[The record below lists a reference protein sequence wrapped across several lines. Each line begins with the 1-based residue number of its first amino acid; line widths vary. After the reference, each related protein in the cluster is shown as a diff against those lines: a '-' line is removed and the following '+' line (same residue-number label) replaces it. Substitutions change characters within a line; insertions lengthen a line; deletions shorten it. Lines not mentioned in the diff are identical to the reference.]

1 LPLGMLT
8 LFLVF
13 FISCLIFLA
22 SWTSR
27 HRNLPP
33 GPFSLPIIGNALQ
46 LGVNNFS
53 GDKRGAMQANAPG
66 PFLVTRRLPYTFL
79 SALVAVSMEED
90 CCLYTTW
97 GLVPGKRSMEVRNS
111 GLLKSTLESR
121 ESDGFSPRKRV
132 FYTVLWFEINLDRM
146 PFDPAFLLS
155 CAVSNVI
162 CVAVFGNR
170 YDYNDKK
177 FQAFMS
183 LMNDSFHIAS
193 SCWGQL
199 YNLLPSFMAFIP
211 GPHHRVKKNNDALR
225 EFVLE
230 KIEGH
235 RTTLG
240 PTTPRDFIDGFHTK
254 MDQEMHSSASGFT
267 TDNLVISI
275 LDLCEA
281 GIETISATLKDG
293 LLILLKYPEIQGKV
307 REEIDQVIGQTRR
320 PCMADHGQMPYTNAV
335 LHEMQRFISVI
346 PLNAP
351 HAVVKDTP
359 FRRHRNGTTVY
370 PVLNSVLRDCK
381 EFPNPEEFDPHQ
393 FLHEDGTLRKSDFF
407 MPFSAGKR
415 ICLGE
420 SLARMELFLFLT
432 TILQNFTLKP
442 LDDPEFID
450 IKPQLSNGIPID
462 HSNSLFKNSM
472 VRSGAEPGT
481 LKAIFLIV
489 ILSLFMYVFM
499 YSL

>member
-1 LPLGMLT
+1 MEPLGMLT

-46 LGVNNFS
+46 LGVNNLS
-53 GDKRGAMQANAPG
+53 Q
-66 PFLVTRRLPYTFL
+66 FLHV
-79 SALVAVSMEED
+79 
-90 CCLYTTW
+90 
-97 GLVPGKRSMEVRNS
+97 
-111 GLLKSTLESR
+111 
-121 ESDGFSPRKRV
+121 
-132 FYTVLWFEINLDRM
+132 
-146 PFDPAFLLS
+146 
-155 CAVSNVI
+155 
-162 CVAVFGNR
+162 
-170 YDYNDKK
+170 
-177 FQAFMS
+177 
-183 LMNDSFHIAS
+183 
-193 SCWGQL
+193 L

-351 HAVVKDTP
+351 HAVFANSLLYLLK
-359 FRRHRNGTTVY
+359 GTTVY

-450 IKPQLSNGIPID
+450 IKPQLSSFINLPCSYKLCSPMLKRLTQDYLQQSHG
-462 HSNSLFKNSM
+462 L
-472 VRSGAEPGT
+472 AEMPSWI
-481 LKAIFLIV
+481 A
-489 ILSLFMYVFM
+489 
-499 YSL
+499 